1 MSVPFGFDDPYASP
15 GFLLWRVSGAWQRQI
30 RASLRDLELTH
41 AQFVFL
47 ATLAWQQSHGEVTQ
61 AGLAQLIGMDVM
73 TASQLARDLE
83 KRALLER
90 PTKIGDA
97 RARTLRVTARGLE
110 VVQVAVPLVEAADA
124 AFFKPL
130 ESNETFIRGLRK
142 LIGVT

>member
-130 ESNETFIRGLRK
+130 ESNETLIRGLRK

>member
-1 MSVPFGFDDPYASP
+1 MSLPFGFDDPYISP

-47 ATLAWQQSHGEVTQ
+47 ATLAWQQSHAEVTQ

-83 KRALLER
+83 RRALVER
-90 PTKIGDA
+90 PAKIGDL
-97 RARTLRVTARGLE
+97 RARTLHLTARGME
-110 VVQVAVPLVEAADA
+110 VVQAAVPLVEAADA

-130 ESNETFIRGLRK
+130 EGNEAFVKELRT